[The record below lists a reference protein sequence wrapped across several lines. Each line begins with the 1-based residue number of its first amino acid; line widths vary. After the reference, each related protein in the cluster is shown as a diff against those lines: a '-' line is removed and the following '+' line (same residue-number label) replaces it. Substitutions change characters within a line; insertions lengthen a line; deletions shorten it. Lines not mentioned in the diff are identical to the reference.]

1 VDSDGMSFLNA
12 HHFNIYGSTFH
23 DIQGDLNHYDIQGIM
38 HQNNIQVNQDP
49 CEVQEYLDSESGGL
63 LSRSSKY
70 KHEPFQQDFLPYTER
85 SLSMLLTT
93 PMSATCLQNAILRL
107 AWPS

>member
-1 VDSDGMSFLNA
+1 
-12 HHFNIYGSTFH
+12 
-23 DIQGDLNHYDIQGIM
+23 M

-49 CEVQEYLDSESGGL
+49 REVQEYLDSESGGL

-70 KHEPFQQDFLPYTER
+70 EHEPFQQDFLPYTER

-93 PMSATCLQNAILRL
+93 PMSAIRLQNAILRL
-107 AWPS
+107 ARPS